1 MQSPDAHI
9 NVTEARVDE
18 FEDDGEDEQMKDMIS
33 KGLLKTNVAHIKLI
47 DSNAIAAKCR
57 RLIVIYMEKL

>member
-47 DSNAIAAKCR
+47 DSNAIAAK
-57 RLIVIYMEKL
+57 